1 MDRLRG
7 MIAGSGDKEE
17 VEEDEVN
24 ALMPEGDHS
33 DKKSRKQKG
42 KNTLRKALFVGAAEY
57 GAQLV
62 EQVIRA
68 SGVEGNMPLSQ
79 VQVHG
84 VSFVKVANADG
95 SPVLTALLREF
106 EKADAIIKECS
117 SKADIKGYVTATPQK
132 DSKELVYQDF
142 MPFPPTHL
150 PMTTTILPYDN
161 VRHPTFS
168 LTHSS
173 TRQ

>member
-33 DKKSRKQKG
+33 DKKSRKQKE

-68 SGVEGNMPLSQ
+68 SGVEGNTPLSQ

-84 VSFVKVANADG
+84 VSSLKSLMQMVHPSSQHYCGNLK
-95 SPVLTALLREF
+95 
-106 EKADAIIKECS
+106 KQMQS
-117 SKADIKGYVTATPQK
+117 SKNVPPRQISKATSPQHHK
-132 DSKELVYQDF
+132 KTPKS
-142 MPFPPTHL
+142 
-150 PMTTTILPYDN
+150 
-161 VRHPTFS
+161 
-168 LTHSS
+168 
-173 TRQ
+173 